1 MRSHSNSRST
11 RTSRCRSNSCA
22 SIRRMTSPAASLAAL
37 RWAKT
42 SKSQRK
48 AAGSH
53 AAKERWRKW
62 REKQAEK

>member
-1 MRSHSNSRST
+1 
-11 RTSRCRSNSCA
+11 
-22 SIRRMTSPAASLAAL
+22 MTSPAAALAAL

-42 SKSQRK
+42 TKSQRK